1 MCIYYLRLLIGII
14 EEREFEERT
23 KDFFFTFL
31 FKTRTGKK
39 GKKTDTTDI
48 NTRYDKKKR
57 TKESRKERE
66 TKERKEIKR

>member
-23 KDFFFTFL
+23 KDFL
-31 FKTRTGKK
+31 FKTPD
-39 GKKTDTTDI
+39 GKKTENGYTTDI